1 MKLPAVPDVGGG
13 GAAADASGRRRMAM
27 PRTQRLRSPLPR
39 KAGEAV
45 GGGLVVVGGA
55 AAEVSV

>member
-1 MKLPAVPDVGGG
+1 MKVGAVPDVGGG

-27 PRTQRLRSPLPR
+27 PRTQRRRSPLPG
-39 KAGEAV
+39 KAGEAIAAGLV
-45 GGGLVVVGGA
+45 GGGGA